1 MPDPTNDA
9 TWAERDAIEAQIRAL
24 CEHARAQGATDEEI
38 ADVLTTV
45 ATDPHVSPDDEPPPG
60 LTPDEHRRRWAE
72 LSPLARGYA
81 QMWDNLRADTG
92 DTLISLFGADR
103 VFVDAAATELF
114 ETFPEWE
121 THSPPPGQVLP

>member
-1 MPDPTNDA
+1 
-9 TWAERDAIEAQIRAL
+9 L
-24 CEHARAQGATDEEI
+24 CEHARAHGATDEEI
-38 ADVLTTV
+38 ADVLTTI
-45 ATDPHVSPDDEPPPG
+45 ATDPHASPDNEPPPG

-92 DTLISLFGADR
+92 ETLISLFGADR

-121 THSPPPGQVLP
+121 THPPPPGQVLP